1 MDKIKFVIGIDISM
15 DDFHVCFKE
24 KNMDGSV
31 KIKGSKTF
39 KNNYKGFQE
48 LIEWGKARTKAD
60 GSESYVMEATG
71 CYYED
76 LAYFLFSK
84 SKTVYVILANKI
96 KHFAKSHNV
105 KTKTDKVDAT
115 IIAQYGIERTMDSWK
130 PMSKEFKKLRDLCRE
145 LLSMKKEKSRAMS
158 QLHAMNHAHEKEQSV
173 LNIKNEQ
180 IEFYEKQI
188 NLIESEIKKSANS
201 DLELKNRIENITK
214 IKGVKIITAIVILCE
229 TNGFELFNSIR
240 QVVSYAGLDVVFKE
254 SGKYKGQTK
263 ISKKG
268 NARIRQCL
276 YMPALSATNHNENIM
291 ELYERI
297 KERNPTIKMKGVVAG
312 MRKLLIL
319 IFVLWKKNEAYNPQ
333 YVWN

>member
-1 MDKIKFVIGIDISM
+1 MEKTKFVIGIDISM

-24 KNMDGSV
+24 KQADDSV

-48 LIEWGKARTKAD
+48 LIDWASLRTKST

-71 CYYED
+71 CYHDD

-84 SKTVYVILANKI
+84 SKNVFVILSNKI
-96 KHFAKSHNV
+96 KHFAKSLNL
-105 KTKTDKVDAT
+105 KTKTDKVDA
-115 IIAQYGIERTMDSWK
+115 IMIAQYGIERTMDSWR
-130 PMSKEFKKLRDLCRE
+130 PMSEDFKAIRDLTRE
-145 LLSMKKEKSRAMS
+145 LLTMKKEKSRAMC
-158 QLHAMNHAHEKEQSV
+158 QLHAMNHAHEKEQIV
-173 LNIKNEQ
+173 LNIKNNQ
-180 IEFYEKQI
+180 IEFYNNQI
-188 NLIESEIKKSANS
+188 DIIESELAKLVDS
-201 DLELKNRIENITK
+201 DLELKKRIENITM
-214 IKGVKIITAIVILCE
+214 IKGLKFITVITILCE
-229 TNGFELFNSIR
+229 TNGFELFNNIR
-240 QVVSYAGLDVVFKE
+240 QVVSYAGLDVTFKE
-254 SGKYKGQTK
+254 SGKFKGQTR

-276 YMPALSATNHNENIM
+276 YMPALSATNHNEKIM

-319 IFVLWKKNEAYNPQ
+319 TFVLWKKNEAYDPQ
-333 YVWN
+333 YQWK